1 MNNKPF
7 GDIVYIINNKNY
19 TDLICKN
26 IAEKTAIKVFNNLK
40 KNLLNIHIME
50 NIIKKFKILE
60 QVEIY
65 LSYKYSLNELEQ
77 LKDLVIENINNLI
90 SVEDF
95 TSTKKVGSDFV
106 VNEFFK
112 KPSFEEHIFK
122 VIIFLEE
129 EKFFIRILKFI
140 NNERKS
146 RLYLQ
151 INDNFIESLD
161 FIKDAILRITIPVA
175 IIKICPSYLLKASFN
190 SSVKFSI

>member
-1 MNNKPF
+1 
-7 GDIVYIINNKNY
+7 
-19 TDLICKN
+19 
-26 IAEKTAIKVFNNLK
+26 
-40 KNLLNIHIME
+40 ME

-60 QVEIY
+60 EVEIY

-161 FIKDAILRITIPVA
+161 FIKEEINYNFNRHLEYLHQEHLRIQASNWIFE
-175 IIKICPSYLLKASFN
+175 KEQELLN
-190 SSVKFSI
+190 S